1 MGWGGVRVGGGG
13 VGPGE
18 GWRGWGGVRGVV
30 AMENDVSCLVCFS
43 G

>member
-1 MGWGGVRVGGGG
+1 MGGGVRVGGGG
-13 VGPGE
+13 
-18 GWRGWGGVRGVV
+18 GGVMGVV